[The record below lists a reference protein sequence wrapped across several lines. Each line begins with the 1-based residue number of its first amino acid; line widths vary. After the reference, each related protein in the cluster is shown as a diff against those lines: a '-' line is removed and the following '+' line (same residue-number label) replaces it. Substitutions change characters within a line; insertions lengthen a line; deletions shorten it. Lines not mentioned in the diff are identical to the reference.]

1 MAVKRDLAICCCRTA
16 AEAFLDTPCRSQGCL
31 EGGCELCAQ
40 NPSRRCSDNF
50 SAKYLSGDSLLAR
63 CGASIRVEVIDRVTG
78 DAVQDDSLAS
88 VQLEVGSGM
97 TQGLGCGA
105 VACTVVEA
113 PCRPNMLLRQS
124 PLAACSGAAGGAI
137 SVAAACLML
146 HSQHDTAPQT
156 LGDGCDQLATHYER
170 V

>member
-1 MAVKRDLAICCCRTA
+1 MSLWH
-16 AEAFLDTPCRSQGCL
+16 TPRRSQGCL

-88 VQLEVGSGM
+88 VQLEVGSEDDSG
-97 TQGLGCGA
+97 QLH
-105 VACTVVEA
+105 A
-113 PCRPNMLLRQS
+113 PVQP
-124 PLAACSGAAGGAI
+124 
-137 SVAAACLML
+137 
-146 HSQHDTAPQT
+146 TAS
-156 LGDGCDQLATHYER
+156 
-170 V
+170 

>member
-1 MAVKRDLAICCCRTA
+1 MAVETDLAVCCRCTA
-16 AEAFLDTPCRSQGCL
+16 AEAFLGTPCRSQGCL

-88 VQLEVGSGM
+88 VQLEVG
-97 TQGLGCGA
+97 QGLGLRAAGSRVRVCLCGQQHA
-105 VACTVVEA
+105 L
-113 PCRPNMLLRQS
+113 MQHYLRLH
-124 PLAACSGAAGGAI
+124 PFRGAAAI
-137 SVAAACLML
+137 GRVQVGLS
-146 HSQHDTAPQT
+146 APQQ
-156 LGDGCDQLATHYER
+156 C